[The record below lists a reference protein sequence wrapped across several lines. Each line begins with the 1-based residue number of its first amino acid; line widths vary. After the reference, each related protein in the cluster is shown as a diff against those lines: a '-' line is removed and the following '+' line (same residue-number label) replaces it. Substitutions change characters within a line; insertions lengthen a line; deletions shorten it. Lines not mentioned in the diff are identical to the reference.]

1 MLEIKNGS
9 IDRGGKALFSHLSFM
24 ANEGDVL
31 CVAGSQGSGKSSL
44 LQAFLGFF
52 PLDEGYL
59 NVDGDLIDVKSAP
72 YFRKKMSF
80 LPQDLDLPYD
90 KVSEALNAL
99 FELKREQ
106 ETKESKDALMEL
118 CEEISI
124 PAEDYERKLSELSL
138 AERRLMLLS
147 GICVLQR
154 PIALLDEPSLW
165 LDEEQLAKAGACIRQ
180 MARNGATVI
189 VTCQEH
195 DPVLRYC
202 DKLVEI
208 NGHSYHN

>member
-1 MLEIKNGS
+1 MDAKFDI
-9 IDRGGKALFSHLSFM
+9 IIRRIT
-24 ANEGDVL
+24 
-31 CVAGSQGSGKSSL
+31 CSL
-44 LQAFLGFF
+44 LVHTQ
-52 PLDEGYL
+52 
-59 NVDGDLIDVKSAP
+59 
-72 YFRKKMSF
+72 M
-80 LPQDLDLPYD
+80 PYD

-106 ETKESKDALMEL
+106 ETKETKDALMEL
-118 CEEISI
+118 WDEISI